1 MPVPT
6 AITDLSTTAA
16 ANSPAGS
23 DPIRPDLDNYLRALS
38 AFIAQN
44 YASLATKQSSLGYTP
59 VNKAG
64 DTMTGAQAFTKGSV
78 GAPGIAFSGDT
89 NTGIHSSGADIL
101 DLVTAGVA
109 QWRVDASGRL
119 LCPARSQPCF
129 RGIESANRTAAGV
142 FDTYSETDDGSN
154 FNPTTGIFTAPVDG
168 WYEFS
173 ASVCVSAQLTSGSV
187 KGTAYITDGNANT
200 LAVGSALFITGFDTV
215 HYIGLSSG
223 PHRLSAGATVWT
235 RFDVTGT
242 GSATYGNSYCS
253 HFSGRLL
260 G

>member
-1 MPVPT
+1 MAVPA

-16 ANSPAGS
+16 SNSPAGS
-23 DPIRPDLDNYLRALS
+23 DAILPDLDNYIRALS

-44 YASLATKQSSLGYTP
+44 YASLATKQAALGYTP

-64 DTMTGAQAFTKGSV
+64 DTLTGVLAATKGTA

-119 LCPARSQPCF
+119 LCPARSQPRF
-129 RGIESANRTAAGV
+129 RATTSAALTAAGD
-142 FDTYSETDDGSN
+142 FTTYSAETDDGSN
-154 FNPTTGIFTAPVDG
+154 FNPTTGVFTTPVAG
-168 WYEFS
+168 WYEFAAS
-173 ASVCVSAQLTSGSV
+173 FYAAVSTGAGDTIFSIKTGPTTHAFASVMHRDASTGRYATA
-187 KGTAYITDGNANT
+187 GTGPIY
-200 LAVGSALFITGFDTV
+200 LA
-215 HYIGLSSG
+215 
-223 PHRLSAGATVWT
+223 AGATVQT
-235 RFDVTGT
+235 ICTYAAGT
-242 GSATYGNSYCS
+242 YSSISCLY
-253 HFSGRLL
+253 FSGRLL

>member
-6 AITDLSTTAA
+6 AITDLSTSAA
-16 ANSPAGS
+16 GNSPAGS
-23 DPIRPDLDNYLRALS
+23 DTVFPNLDDYIRALS

-44 YASLATKQSSLGYTP
+44 YASLATKQASLGYTP

-64 DTMTGAQAFTKGSV
+64 DTLTGVLAATKGT
-78 GAPGIAFSGDT
+78 AALPGIAFSGDT

-119 LCPARSQPCF
+119 LCAARKQPCF
-129 RGIESANRTAAGV
+129 RATTSAAITAAGD
-142 FDTYSETDDGSN
+142 FTTYSAEVDDASN
-154 FNPTTGIFTAPVDG
+154 FNATTGVFTTPVAG
-168 WYEFS
+168 WYEFAADFSITFNAS
-173 ASVCVSAQLTSGSV
+173 ASYGMVDVLLMTSSQVSIAQFTHV
-187 KGTAYITDGNANT
+187 HPGTVNSTK
-200 LAVGSALFITGFDTV
+200 SS
-215 HYIGLSSG
+215 LSSG
-223 PHRLSAGATVWT
+223 PVYLAAGVTVKAMCSNAV
-235 RFDVTGT
+235 FVSGP
-242 GSATYGNSYCS
+242 SYICR